1 MNRLLSFINGFKKS
15 DKEMD
20 LANVSDTQ
28 KEIDTWYSR
37 LSVSEQTLYDFVM
50 TSLKEEPQKWQLY
63 NQKEGALFSY
73 SYRIT
78 VSNMEITLLTSFD
91 PPREVMTLIDIL
103 SIKHRLLY
111 KTYFKQYLEKSE
123 EESKK
128 SRLNEIQNLLTRLNR
143 EFER

>member
-1 MNRLLSFINGFKKS
+1 MNKLLSFINRFKKP
-15 DKEMD
+15 
-20 LANVSDTQ
+20 DTQ
-28 KEIDTWYSR
+28 KEIDTWYGR
-37 LSVSEQTLYDFVM
+37 LNVSEQTLYDFVM
-50 TSLKEEPQKWQLY
+50 TSLKEEPQKWELY
-63 NQKEGALFSY
+63 NQKEGALFS
-73 SYRIT
+73 SDYRIT

-111 KTYFKQYLEKSE
+111 NTYFKQYLEKSE